1 MNNNYNNDRARGG
14 SNNSYGSGFA
24 DDSFSGY
31 NDYSGNTFGGN
42 NSFSGNNDY
51 SGNTFGGSNSFG
63 GSNDYSGN
71 TFGGNNDYSGNTFG
85 GNNDYSGNT
94 FGGDNSYSGNTFGGS
109 NTFGGNNSFG
119 GDDNYDPN
127 APLYHPEP
135 MTYDPNAPLYRPE
148 NNTPVSSYSSS
159 AVKTQ
164 KTPVQSIAIVALFL
178 AVAVVVGIVCYK
190 VFFDKKNLKEYFD
203 TREGQSNLEMLKT
216 GIAGS
221 EDVKDA
227 KVYVE
232 GDDVLVYDITY
243 NVASVTNAEKAL
255 WEKTIELSEPTFRS
269 EIKKIMDKEKIKSFS
284 VRFLF
289 RLSNGEEIVNYKI
302 SP

>member
-31 NDYSGNTFGGN
+31 NDYSGNTFGG
-42 NSFSGNNDY
+42 
-51 SGNTFGGSNSFG
+51 SNSFG

-71 TFGGNNDYSGNTFG
+71 TFGGSNDYSGNT
-85 GNNDYSGNT
+85 
-94 FGGDNSYSGNTFGGS
+94 
-109 NTFGGNNSFG
+109 FG

-255 WEKTIELSEPTFRS
+255 REKTIELSEPTFRS